1 MLLNWNFVDLP
12 APVSRGGLTGPGVVS
27 SGGTEQVLHGVCTN
41 DSAGGGP
48 SSCPCPWGAGLSAAQ
63 GTLWRKDTA
72 SVDVSMRRGQ
82 ELVLRFIQNCPGGWS
97 RRAPRYILARGGAN
111 TASETNFQKP
121 ASLNGSVEEQC
132 FTYRCGATC
141 PQAGL
146 TQGAL

>member
-1 MLLNWNFVDLP
+1 MLLDWNFVDLP

-72 SVDVSMRRGQ
+72 SVDVSTRRGQ
-82 ELVLRFIQNCPGGWS
+82 ELVLRFIRTALGGGVAEHPGTSWHGEELTLPLRQIS
-97 RRAPRYILARGGAN
+97 RNRR
-111 TASETNFQKP
+111 
-121 ASLNGSVEEQC
+121 V
-132 FTYRCGATC
+132 
-141 PQAGL
+141 
-146 TQGAL
+146 